1 MKSKT
6 GGVAPVAQKYAS
18 SDVMQLALFAGILI
32 AAATVIALIALGHG
46 ARSLTVF
53 DISDLQGLEV
63 KNWVTGHG
71 FGFDGALFTGSDNS
85 IWMRC
90 ARMPL
95 PIWTIAG
102 LRIVFGS
109 GMIAVNVAKAI
120 LWSLPLIVSF
130 ALIQRD
136 SLMCRALS
144 SRAKWAAWGA
154 LLFVSL
160 LPVVL
165 VNLATM
171 TAEEGYIA
179 SPIALATTMLI
190 FPRSWAPGARNGR
203 AIVRGL
209 LFGILIAGIYLSKS
223 SMLLLALIMLPA
235 LLMVSRNL
243 RLTVFAAIPLV
254 LAILCWGAWTAA
266 DGGGFSLG
274 TSLDGY
280 NLHKGN
286 NPTFLE
292 HYPPP
297 PNMNI
302 DPFYADIGVGHHYTS
317 EWDFDAEQKRE
328 AVQYMKTHPRETM
341 VAMGRKIGVL
351 LFSLKKVGPGAV
363 RSPMVEWTEQASRV
377 IAQLVLWT
385 AIFMAVWQCVRW
397 KPSSPA
403 AAVFLLVIAAACL
416 PYVVGFALS
425 RHSSILYLPAIIYIL
440 RSAYAERR
448 EGEEAPR
455 GSNWPDR
462 FAASDAARSSRRCS
476 GRDQSAFRPHPTSKR
491 KTAHGALG

>member
-1 MKSKT
+1 MKSPQMKSKT
-6 GGVAPVAQKYAS
+6 GVEASVAPKYAR
-18 SDVMQLALFAGILI
+18 SDVMRLVLFAGILI
-32 AAATVIALIALGHG
+32 AAATLIALIALGHG

-71 FGFDGALFTGSDNS
+71 FGFDGSLFTGNDNP
-85 IWMRC
+85 ILMRC

-109 GMIAVNVAKAI
+109 GLIAVNVAKAI
-120 LWSLPLIVSF
+120 LWSLPLIASF

-136 SLMCRALS
+136 CRTCLS

-179 SPIALATTMLI
+179 SPIALATTMLL
-190 FPRSWAPGARNGR
+190 FPRSWVPGARDGR
-203 AIVRGL
+203 AILPGL
-209 LFGILIAGIYLSKS
+209 LFGILIASIYLSKS
-223 SMLLLALIMLPA
+223 SMLLLAVIMLPA
-235 LLMVSRNL
+235 LWGVSRNL
-243 RLTVFAAIPLV
+243 RLAVFAAIPLG

-266 DGGGFSLG
+266 AGGRFSFG

-302 DPFYADIGVGHHYTS
+302 DPFYADIGLGHHYTS
-317 EWDFDAEQKRE
+317 ESDFDAGQKRE
-328 AVQYMKTHPRETM
+328 AIRYMKAHPGATI
-341 VAMGRKIGVL
+341 VAMGRKVRVL

-363 RSPMVEWTEQASRV
+363 RSPMIEWTERVSRV

-385 AIFMAVWQCVRW
+385 ALFLAGWQCIRW
-397 KPSSPA
+397 KPSSLG
-403 AAVFLLVIAAACL
+403 AAVFLLVIAAVCF

-425 RHSSILYLPAIIYIL
+425 RHSSILYLPAIIYIV
-440 RSAYAERR
+440 RSAYASQGD
-448 EGEEAPR
+448 EGR
-455 GSNWPDR
+455 GP
-462 FAASDAARSSRRCS
+462 
-476 GRDQSAFRPHPTSKR
+476 
-491 KTAHGALG
+491 LGSEQVELIGCR

>member
-1 MKSKT
+1 MKSPQMKSKT
-6 GGVAPVAQKYAS
+6 GVEASVASKYAR
-18 SDVMQLALFAGILI
+18 SDVMRLVLFAGILI
-32 AAATVIALIALGHG
+32 AAATLIALIALGRG

-71 FGFDGALFTGSDNS
+71 FGFDGSLFTGNDNP
-85 IWMRC
+85 IPMRC

-109 GMIAVNVAKAI
+109 GLIAVNVAKAI
-120 LWSLPLIVSF
+120 IWSLPLIVSF

-136 SLMCRALS
+136 CRTCLS
-144 SRAKWAAWGA
+144 SRAKWTAWGA

-179 SPIALATTMLI
+179 SPIALATTMLL
-190 FPRSWAPGARNGR
+190 FPRSWVPGARDGR
-203 AIVRGL
+203 AILPGL
-209 LFGILIAGIYLSKS
+209 LFGILIASIYLSKS
-223 SMLLLALIMLPA
+223 SMLLLAVVLLPA
-235 LLMVSRNL
+235 LWVVSRNL
-243 RLTVFAAIPLV
+243 RLAGFAAIPLG

-266 DGGGFSLG
+266 DGGRFSFG

-302 DPFYADIGVGHHYTS
+302 DPFYADIGLGHHYTS
-317 EWDFDAEQKRE
+317 ESDFDAGQKRE
-328 AVQYMKTHPRETM
+328 AIRYMKAHPGATI
-341 VAMGRKIGVL
+341 VAMGRKVRVL

-363 RSPMVEWTEQASRV
+363 RSPMIEWTERVSRV

-385 AIFMAVWQCVRW
+385 ALFLAGWQCIRW
-397 KPSSPA
+397 KPSSLA
-403 AAVFLLVIAAACL
+403 AAVFLLVIATVCF

-425 RHSSILYLPAIIYIL
+425 RHSSILYLPAIIYIV
-440 RSAYAERR
+440 RSAYASQGD
-448 EGEEAPR
+448 EGR
-455 GSNWPDR
+455 GPM
-462 FAASDAARSSRRCS
+462 RSEQVELIGCR
-476 GRDQSAFRPHPTSKR
+476 
-491 KTAHGALG
+491 

>member
-6 GGVAPVAQKYAS
+6 GVKASVAPKYAR
-18 SDVMQLALFAGILI
+18 SDVMRLVLFAGILI
-32 AAATVIALIALGHG
+32 AAATLITLIALGRG

-53 DISDLQGLEV
+53 DISDLQGLQV

-71 FGFDGALFTGSDNS
+71 FGFDGALFTGNDNS
-85 IWMRC
+85 IPMRC

-136 SLMCRALS
+136 QTQMALP

-179 SPIALATTMLI
+179 SPVALATTMLL
-190 FPRSWAPGARNGR
+190 FPRSWIPGARNGHV
-203 AIVRGL
+203 ILPGL

-223 SMLLLALIMLPA
+223 SMIAVAVLMLGALGA
-235 LLMVSRNL
+235 VSRNL
-243 RLTVFAAIPLV
+243 RLMMFAAIPLA
-254 LAILCWGAWTAA
+254 LAVLCWGAWTSA
-266 DGGGFSLG
+266 DGGRFSLG

-317 EWDFDAEQKRE
+317 EADFDAGQRKE
-328 AVQYMKTHPRETM
+328 AIQYMKAHPRATI
-341 VAMGRKIGVL
+341 VAMGRKMSVL
-351 LFSLKKVGPGAV
+351 LFSLKKVGPGAA
-363 RSPMVEWTEQASRV
+363 RSPIIEWTERASRV
-377 IAQLVLWT
+377 IAQLVLW
-385 AIFMAVWQCVRW
+385 AALLVAGWQCIRRA
-397 KPSSPA
+397 PSSLA

-425 RHSSILYLPAIIYIL
+425 RHSSILYLPAIIYII
-440 RSAYAERR
+440 RSAYASQGDEWRR
-448 EGEEAPR
+448 PMGIELAE
-455 GSNWPDR
+455 SI
-462 FAASDAARSSRRCS
+462 RSR
-476 GRDQSAFRPHPTSKR
+476 
-491 KTAHGALG
+491 

>member
-6 GGVAPVAQKYAS
+6 GGDALVTPEYAS
-18 SDVMQLALFAGILI
+18 SDVMRLALFAGILI
-32 AAATVIALIALGHG
+32 AAAALIALIALGPG

-71 FGFDGALFTGSDNS
+71 FGFDGSLFTGIDNP

-109 GMIAVNVAKAI
+109 GIIAVNLAKAV
-120 LWSLPLIVSF
+120 LWSLPLILSF

-136 SLMCRALS
+136 CRMCLS
-144 SRAKWAAWGA
+144 SRAKWAAWAA
-154 LLFVSL
+154 LLLVSL

-179 SPIALATTMLI
+179 SPIALATTMLL
-190 FPRSWAPGARNGR
+190 FPRSWMLGARNGR
-203 AIVRGL
+203 AILAGL
-209 LFGILIAGIYLSKS
+209 LFGILIASIYLSKS
-223 SMLLLALIMLPA
+223 SMLLLAIAMLPA
-235 LLMVSRNL
+235 LWVMSRNL
-243 RLTVFAAIPLV
+243 RLAVFAALPLV

-266 DGGGFSLG
+266 DGGRFSFG

-302 DPFYADIGVGHHYTS
+302 DPFYSDIGVGHHYTS
-317 EWDFDAEQKRE
+317 ESDFNARQMGE
-328 AVQYMKTHPRETM
+328 AIHFMKTHPRATI
-341 VAMGRKIGVL
+341 VAMGRKTGVL
-351 LFSLKKVGPGAV
+351 LFSLKKVGPGAA
-363 RSPMVEWTEQASRV
+363 RSPIVEWTEQVSRV

-385 AIFMAVWQCVRW
+385 ALLVAGWRCIRR
-397 KPSSPA
+397 KSSSHA
-403 AAVFLLVIAAACL
+403 AAVFLLVIATVCF

-425 RHSSILYLPAIIYIL
+425 RHASILYSPAIIYLIH
-440 RSAYAERR
+440 S
-448 EGEEAPR
+448 
-455 GSNWPDR
+455 
-462 FAASDAARSSRRCS
+462 FCASQA
-476 GRDQSAFRPHPTSKR
+476 
-491 KTAHGALG
+491 

>member
-1 MKSKT
+1 MHRWSLQVKSKT
-6 GGVAPVAQKYAS
+6 DGEAPVAPKYAS
-18 SDVMQLALFAGILI
+18 SDVVRLVLFAGILI
-32 AAATVIALIALGHG
+32 AAATLITLIALGRG

-53 DISDLQGLEV
+53 DISDLQGLVV

-109 GMIAVNVAKAI
+109 GMVAVNVAKAI
-120 LWSLPLIVSF
+120 LWSLPLIASF

-136 SLMCRALS
+136 CRTCLS

-154 LLFVSL
+154 LLLVSL

-165 VNLATM
+165 INLATM

-179 SPIALATTMLI
+179 SPIALAVTMLL
-190 FPRSWAPGARNGR
+190 FPRSWVPGARKGR
-203 AIVRGL
+203 VILAGL
-209 LFGILIAGIYLSKS
+209 LFGILIAGVYLSKS
-223 SMLLLALIMLPA
+223 SMLAVALVMVPA
-235 LLMVSRNL
+235 LGVVSRNMVSRNS
-243 RLTVFAAIPLV
+243 RLAVFAAIPLV
-254 LAILCWGAWTAA
+254 LAMLGWGAWTSA
-266 DGGGFSLG
+266 DNGRFAFG

-297 PNMNI
+297 FNMNI
-302 DPFYADIGVGHHYTS
+302 DPFYADIGVGHHYKS
-317 EWDFDAEQKRE
+317 ESDFDAGQEKE
-328 AVQYMKTHPRETM
+328 AFQYMKAHPRATII
-341 VAMGRKIGVL
+341 AMGRKISVL
-351 LFSLKKVGPGAV
+351 LFSLKKVGPGAI
-363 RSPMVEWTEQASRV
+363 RSPMVEWTERTSRV

-385 AIFMAVWQCVRW
+385 ALLVAGWQCIRW
-397 KPSSPA
+397 KPSSRA
-403 AAVFLLVIAAACL
+403 AAVFLLVTAAICL

-425 RHSSILYLPAIIYIL
+425 RHASILYLPAIIYII
-440 RSAYAERR
+440 RSVYAVTKPSDED
-448 EGEEAPR
+448 EGRSPMGSELVESIR
-455 GSNWPDR
+455 G
-462 FAASDAARSSRRCS
+462 
-476 GRDQSAFRPHPTSKR
+476 Q
-491 KTAHGALG
+491 